1 MKKNKS
7 IIGSSI
13 MVIAVMLGSKFLGFI
28 RQTVIAAYYGS
39 DVNTDIYFVSSDF
52 MIGLSGALLS
62 SLTTALITIYID
74 VAVKKNRACANKI
87 ASKMLTL
94 FLMASGVFII
104 LINLFAPYVAK
115 FLAPSYTGE
124 TLSRL
129 ILYLRI
135 FSVTFVFTAFQSI
148 YAAVLNANQSFVP
161 GKLYGIVYNPI
172 AIFMVLLFSVQLGT
186 KALVIAYFLGNI
198 IQTLLLRFFCSR
210 TFNFKPSIEFDDE
223 NIKKLIWMSLPLLV
237 SNIFIQLN
245 SIIDKSICSFLG
257 EGFASNYL
265 YAYTLEQFISATITA
280 TLSLILLSQ
289 YATYVSENNTEMVI
303 KTFKESLSGLLIIL
317 APITAVVCSLSYDIV
332 CIVYLRNQY
341 TQADAIQ
348 TSYALIGF
356 GFGFALLAFREM
368 YMRLHFSY
376 QDTKF
381 PMIANILSVAIN
393 AVLSIIL
400 AKYIGI
406 FGISFATSISVI
418 FAIILLNKSVKKY
431 IPSFKLSTMLPLMIK
446 VLISCIA
453 AFAASQLVK
462 NIAPDVLYIRFILS
476 ASAAGIVYLICLYVL
491 KCREL
496 YDLVNNVMTKIAYKI
511 KKKH

>member
-7 IIGSSI
+7 IIGSSL

-28 RQTVIAAYYGS
+28 RQTVIAAFYGS
-39 DVNTDIYFVSSDF
+39 DINTDIYFVSSDF

-74 VAVKKNRACANKI
+74 VAVKKDREHANKI

-94 FLMASGVFII
+94 FLMASGVFIL
-104 LINLFAPYVAK
+104 LINLFAPFVAK

-135 FSVTFVFTAFQSI
+135 FSVTFIFTAFQSI
-148 YAAVLNANQSFVP
+148 YAAVLNANKSFVP

-198 IQTLLLRFFCSR
+198 IQTLLLRYLCSR
-210 TFNFKPSIEFDDE
+210 TFNFRPSVNFDDE

-245 SIIDKSICSFLG
+245 SIIDKAICSLLG
-257 EGFASNYL
+257 EGYASDYL
-265 YAYTLEQFISATITA
+265 YAYTLEQFITATITA

-289 YATYVSENNTEMVI
+289 YATYVSEKNTSMVI
-303 KTFKESLSGLLIIL
+303 KTFKESLSGLLIVL
-317 APITAVVCSLSYDIV
+317 APITAVVCSLAYDIV
-332 CIVYLRNQY
+332 CIVYLRNQF
-341 TQADAIQ
+341 TETDAAN
-348 TSYALIGF
+348 TAYALMGF
-356 GFGFALLAFREM
+356 GMGFALIAFREM

-381 PMIANILSVAIN
+381 PMIANIVSVAVN
-393 AVLSIIL
+393 AVLSLIL

-406 FGISFATSISVI
+406 FGISAATSISAVVT
-418 FAIILLNKSVKKY
+418 IIMLNKSVKKY
-431 IPSFKLSTMLPLMIK
+431 IPDFRLSAMSPLIIK
-446 VLISCIA
+446 VVVASAA
-453 AFAASQLVK
+453 AFAVSLGVK
-462 NIAPDVLYIRFILS
+462 NIAPDSYLVRFVLS
-476 ASAAGIVYLICLYVL
+476 AAAAGIAYLILLYVL
-491 KCREL
+491 RCREL
-496 YDLVNNVMTKIAYKI
+496 YDLIYNARTKIIYKI